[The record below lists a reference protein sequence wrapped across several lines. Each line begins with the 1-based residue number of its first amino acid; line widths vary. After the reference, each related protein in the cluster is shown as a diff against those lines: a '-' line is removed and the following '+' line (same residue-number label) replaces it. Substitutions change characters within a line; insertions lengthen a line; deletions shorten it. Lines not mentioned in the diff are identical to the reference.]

1 MNFSNFLHAALN
13 RWKNDFFLMAL
24 FDWTSRCCT
33 FTRVGGVKN
42 RLFEKNCQK
51 IPLFIR
57 KIFFFIKGQILG
69 RGGHVWAT
77 SQIRGDRS
85 QIFEKFHDFWQFLVI
100 FDFFSKMV
108 DFWPLSAMIKN
119 VWRWKIVGVYQGWLF
134 MKATQKRDFWKKIVK
149 KVEFLS
155 IFSTCFLLN

>member
-51 IPLFIR
+51 TPLFIR
-57 KIFFFIKGQILG
+57 KNFFFQKRSNIRQRWARLG
-69 RGGHVWAT
+69 NQSDPGWQKSNFWKIYDFLT
-77 SQIRGDRS
+77 
-85 QIFEKFHDFWQFLVI
+85 IFGDFWLFLQ
-100 FDFFSKMV
+100 
-108 DFWPLSAMIKN
+108 N
-119 VWRWKIVGVYQGWLF
+119 GWLLTF
-134 MKATQKRDFWKKIVK
+134 VAHDKKCLASKNSGGLIRVTFHESNSK
-149 KVEFLS
+149 KKFLKNFCKKS
-155 IFSTCFLLN
+155 WIFVHF